1 MGTELP
7 TTRDFQF
14 ISGSI
19 ALDFVNTVGNRL
31 GTKRDYFQSADDVNR
46 WARLAGLISE
56 GESLR
61 LTAKQVRRIRAVR
74 GGLYAIFRRL
84 VARPRVT
91 RQGIARLN
99 TMLGSISL
107 KRRLLWAKGKVNW
120 ESKVLVR
127 DPMSMLAPIL
137 LNAAEVLVTGAFQK
151 VRQCAD
157 KNCGWLFLDASQA
170 GKRRWCSMSDCG
182 NRAKARRHYRAVSV

>member
-74 GGLYAIFRRL
+74 EGLYAIFRRL

>member
-74 GGLYAIFRRL
+74 EGLYAIFRRL

-107 KRRLLWAKGKVNW
+107 NRRLLWAKGKVNW